1 MSICSRNPG
10 PQALQPQVADD
21 EIEFQR
27 LGHVRDDPDS
37 DDNKSEKEA
46 GAKEAN
52 SAKQEPCRNCFSW
65 VFIARY
71 CKVKHAHV
79 NLQTNNNIEHL
90 QEYTKMVSFSN
101 SLLARSSKLTELCQ
115 LLETALEEAGKKPDS
130 TEGKR
135 VTKSSAETSLHF
147 HETSWTKNCCT
158 RVLCHPLLA
167 PPAQVSA
174 RSRVGMRAPGARV

>member
-90 QEYTKMVSFSN
+90 QEYTKNGIVQQQ
-101 SLLARSSKLTELCQ
+101 SSCPIFQ
-115 LLETALEEAGKKPDS
+115 AYG
-130 TEGKR
+130 
-135 VTKSSAETSLHF
+135 V
-147 HETSWTKNCCT
+147 
-158 RVLCHPLLA
+158 V
-167 PPAQVSA
+167 PAF
-174 RSRVGMRAPGARV
+174 RDCP